1 MIREEAPV
9 TYYTV
14 TLGTL
19 DRDGTTLAEITEQ
32 NEAGEQQ
39 IRTLHVPAG
48 LPEERVTIAVEA
60 PMPPPKRRRRHWK
73 ARPPRGLDNRDPRCF
88 TAAHPG
94 IMSGIWTM
102 WRLPTPAYA
111 L

>member
-9 TYYTV
+9 TYHTV

-19 DRDGTTLAEITEQ
+19 NRDGTALAEITEQ
-32 NEAGEQQ
+32 NEAGEQHT
-39 IRTLHVPAG
+39 RTLHVPAG

-60 PMPPPKRRRRHWK
+60 SMQPPKRRRRHWK
-73 ARPPRGLDNRDPRCF
+73 ARPPRVWITEIHNCF
-88 TAAHPG
+88 TTAHPG
-94 IMSGIWTM
+94 IVSGIWTM
-102 WRLPTPAYA
+102 RRLPTPAYA